1 MQPAFPNT
9 EYYVEVELRFWYKHY
24 LPEMEARI
32 ELCLLSLTRA
42 SHGAQ
47 TRQLFSYLFFFRP
60 RFIKTKLTFGL
71 GLVLSAF
78 SKQIMC
84 VTQNIKHKKL

>member
-47 TRQLFSYLFFFRP
+47 TRQLFSYLFFLDLALSRP
-60 RFIKTKLTFGL
+60 SSL
-71 GLVLSAF
+71 LVLDWFCLHSVN
-78 SKQIMC
+78 KLC
-84 VTQNIKHKKL
+84 V